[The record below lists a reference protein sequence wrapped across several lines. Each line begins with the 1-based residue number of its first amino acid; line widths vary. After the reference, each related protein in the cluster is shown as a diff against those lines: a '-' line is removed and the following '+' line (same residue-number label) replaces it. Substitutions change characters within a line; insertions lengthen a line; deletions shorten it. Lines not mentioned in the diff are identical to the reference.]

1 MKRDTLSLVF
11 AGLLSL
17 AGPATARAGLV
28 TQITSPFSGTITDYT
43 TVTTPGTELRLPFT
57 DSFGRTVDTPGGL
70 INSRGLLVVPPGSL
84 QFAVTFT
91 GLATGTTQ
99 AGITMT
105 SFMGSEWLT
114 SVTFDNGD
122 SFSVP
127 NPINSS
133 FVGFSD
139 TTPFTG
145 ITFNFTVP
153 SLDSSFQ
160 ITDFRTAAGV
170 VAVPEPS
177 TLNSVLTGG
186 VIAACAA
193 AASWWRRARRGV
205 RDR

>member
-17 AGPATARAGLV
+17 AGPATARADLV

-43 TVTTPGTELRLPFT
+43 TVTTGNTEQRLPFT
-57 DSFGRTVDTPGGL
+57 DTFGRTVDTPFGL
-70 INSRGLLVVPPGSL
+70 INTRGLLVVPPGSL

-170 VAVPEPS
+170 AAVPEPS
-177 TLNSVLTGG
+177 TLTSVATGCMF
-186 VIAACAA
+186 AACAA